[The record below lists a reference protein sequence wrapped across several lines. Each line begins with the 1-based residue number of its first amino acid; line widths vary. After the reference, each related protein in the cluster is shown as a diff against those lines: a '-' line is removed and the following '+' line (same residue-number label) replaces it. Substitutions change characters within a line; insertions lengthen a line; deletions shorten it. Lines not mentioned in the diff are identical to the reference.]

1 MPACCRL
8 GEIAGGTMQK
18 HNQNAREKLRSH
30 RWHGAGGE
38 PAAGERSR
46 LAQLGFG
53 REDYLGKPVVAIL
66 NPWSELNAAAGHL
79 RARAEDVKRGVWQ
92 AGGFPVELPVMSL
105 AESAVKSTTMLYRN
119 FLAIEAEE
127 LLRFHPID
135 GAVLLGG
142 CAKTTAGLLMGGI
155 SANLP
160 IILLPAG
167 PMLGGSHAV
176 SGEGAAHPYVAERAF
191 HETPE
196 AIEEGFART
205 PGTSLAME
213 SASTMPLVAEALG
226 LTLAG
231 ASSIPALDAAHHR
244 VAAESG
250 RRIVDMIWD
259 DVKPRDILTRRSFEN
274 ALVAFGAVGG
284 SISTVIHILALARR
298 ANVPLSLRDV
308 DRFARRVPVIADLK
322 PGGRGLMDDFHRA
335 GGSRAFLHRLA
346 PLLHG
351 GERTVC
357 GGTVALRNAGADVLD
372 NGVIRPLEDPV
383 ADWSRV
389 AVLSGNLAPEGC
401 LMRPDVLEPRLLR
414 HTGAALV
421 FDDEQAMLKA
431 MSDPTLDVTPDHVL
445 VLRYAGPFGATGM
458 PELAAFPI
466 PEKLAKAGVKDMLR
480 ITDGRMSG
488 RSAGACMLHVSPEAY
503 LGGPLAALRN
513 GDLISVDVEERSIRL
528 LVSEDEIG
536 RRLDRWSP
544 PQRRVMRGSL
554 RLFAS
559 HIRQA
564 HEGCDFDFFEAEEEF
579 PEKEAF

>member
-1 MPACCRL
+1 
-8 GEIAGGTMQK
+8 MQR
-18 HNQNAREKLRSH
+18 HNHKARENLRSH

-38 PAAGERSR
+38 RAATERSR
-46 LAQLGFG
+46 LAQMGYG
-53 REDYLGKPVVAIL
+53 REEFLGKPVVAIL
-66 NPWSELNAAAGHL
+66 NPWSELNAAAAHL
-79 RARAEDVKRGVWQ
+79 RTRAEDVKRGIWQ

-105 AESAVKSTTMLYRN
+105 AEGAMKSTTMLYRN

-142 CAKTTAGLLMGGI
+142 CAKTTTGLLMGGI

-160 IILLPAG
+160 MILLPAG
-167 PMLGGSHAV
+167 PMLAGSHKAE
-176 SGEGAAHPYVAERAF
+176 SPNLDDNGAMHRHPAERKA
-191 HETPE
+191 HETPQ
-196 AIEEGFART
+196 AVEEGFACT
-205 PGTSLAME
+205 PGTSMAME

-231 ASSIPALDAAHHR
+231 AASIPALDAAHRR
-244 VAAESG
+244 VAAETG
-250 RRIVDMIWD
+250 RRVVDMIWD

-274 ALVAFGAVGG
+274 ALVAFGAAGG

-308 DRFARRVPVIADLK
+308 DRFARHVPVVADLK
-322 PGGRGLMDDFHRA
+322 PAGRWLMEDFHRA
-335 GGSRAFLHRLA
+335 GGSRAFLHQLA
-346 PLLHG
+346 SLLHG

-357 GGTVALRNAGADVLD
+357 GGTLAQRNADAEVLD
-372 NGVIRPLEDPV
+372 NAVIRSLEDSV

-401 LMRPDVLEPRLLR
+401 LMRPDIAEPRLLR
-414 HTGAALV
+414 HTGPALV
-421 FDDEQAMLKA
+421 FDDERAMLKA
-431 MSDPTLDVTPDHVL
+431 MADPSLDVTPDHIL
-445 VLRYAGPFGATGM
+445 VLRYVGPVGGTGM

-466 PEKLAKAGVKDMLR
+466 PAKLAKAGVKDMLR
-480 ITDGRMSG
+480 VTDGRMSG
-488 RSAGACMLHVSPEAY
+488 KSLGACILHVSPEAY

-513 GDLISVDVEERSIRL
+513 GDRIAVDVEKRTIAL
-528 LVSEDEIG
+528 HVSEDEIG
-536 RRLDRWSP
+536 SRLDDWSP
-544 PQRRVMRGSL
+544 PPRRVMRGSL

-564 HEGCDFDFFEAEEEF
+564 HEGCDFDFFEAEEEL